1 MLRTAILVLFLGIVG
16 CSSYKPIDGY
26 PQSGANGFSETK
38 LGKESFLVRVDGN
51 TNESYEILRYKLL
64 RRSVELCPGSFTL
77 TKYTMKRGF
86 VIHAKRVHWP
96 YVTANLTCTSLP
108 IDKSVLFENEV

>member
-1 MLRTAILVLFLGIVG
+1 MLRTAILALSLGIVG

-26 PQSGANGFSETK
+26 PESGANGFSETK

-51 TNESYEILRYKLL
+51 TNESYEILRFKLL
-64 RRSVELCPGSFTL
+64 RRSGELCPGSFTL
-77 TKYTMKRGF
+77 TKYAMKRGF

-96 YVTANLTCTSLP
+96 YVTANLKCTSLP